1 MGSFLEVS
9 RCVFY
14 FSPENLVLQQTDDEM
29 FFFFFLQRK
38 RKWCCFLS
46 QTRINEEKNLKKK
59 REKKR
64 KNHQQTCAPFWV
76 HIHTKTTHND
86 LTLQHVRK
94 RSQSFRL
101 KISHHLTRSLQ
112 SCYVIPI
119 TYHWMGN
126 LTRQYDQTPSV
137 WVSNIWETLN
147 MTALLIWRLKCL
159 SLVISHMWAPK
170 GNHLK
175 SISELKAYD

>member
-1 MGSFLEVS
+1 MCFI
-9 RCVFY
+9 
-14 FSPENLVLQQTDDEM
+14 SPQKSWSYSKQM
-29 FFFFFLQRK
+29 MKCFFFFTKKKKVMLFSIPNQNQWRK
-38 RKWCCFLS
+38 KF
-46 QTRINEEKNLKKK
+46 KKK

-64 KNHQQTCAPFWV
+64 KKSPTKTCAPFWV

-112 SCYVIPI
+112 SCYIIPI
-119 TYHWMGN
+119 TYHWIGN

-170 GNHLK
+170 GNHLN
-175 SISELKAYD
+175 SISGLKAYD